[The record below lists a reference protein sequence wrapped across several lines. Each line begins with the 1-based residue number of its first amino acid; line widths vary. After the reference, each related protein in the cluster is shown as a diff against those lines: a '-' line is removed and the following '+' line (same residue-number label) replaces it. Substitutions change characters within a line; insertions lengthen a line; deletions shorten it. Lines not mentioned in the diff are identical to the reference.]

1 MRLIINRQRK
11 YYNKENL
18 YREFLKNEI
27 ISANKSAYDWDIIHE
42 QHLQID
48 DEKLI
53 QVDTELTEMMNV
65 YFRNFY
71 LSYCYSLLKMIDCSK
86 DFELIVD
93 ACADT
98 IKNGARVFSNE
109 LEEYLRDVVVS
120 KKKDYSESEYRKLIS
135 EPFEMKSIQN
145 LLSKHV
151 LSDRL
156 SL

>member
-11 YYNKENL
+11 HYNKEEL

-48 DEKLI
+48 YEKLI

-65 YFRNFY
+65 YYRNFY
-71 LSYCYSLLKMIDCSK
+71 PSYCYSLLKMIDCSK

-93 ACADT
+93 ACIDT

-109 LEEYLRDVVVS
+109 LEEYLREVVVS
-120 KKKDYSESEYRKLIS
+120 KKKDYNESEYRKLIS

-151 LSDRL
+151 LSD
-156 SL
+156 